1 MSIWKNLGL
10 VEDDSI
16 SKETKSGKTPTTPS
30 KTPANLTTTPTLT
43 VTPTL
48 SGTTDV
54 VSVSEYNE
62 HLQKVFT
69 DRNFPGPL
77 DKMKNLPL
85 DATKYATCFMSL
97 NVAGLTKAHLLDTA
111 NKYIGIAN
119 EQKAFFEQDLANA
132 EKGEVGTKEQS
143 LLALTE
149 ENKNFNIWK
158 N

>member
-1 MSIWKNLGL
+1 M
-10 VEDDSI
+10 
-16 SKETKSGKTPTTPS
+16 
-30 KTPANLTTTPTLT
+30 
-43 VTPTL
+43 
-48 SGTTDV
+48 
-54 VSVSEYNE
+54 NE

-69 DRNFPGPL
+69 DRNFPGPDYYEYVKAL

-85 DATKYATCFMSL
+85 DDATKYATCFMSL